1 MQGKVDDKP
10 GDDDGDDHAEDGA
23 EVAHGFEGTR
33 AEDVSRT
40 RPPITGYRRS
50 AVAGSILDVLSCDQF
65 RAVIASPPHRA
76 QYGLEVSPA
85 TLMLLGTDENTAQ
98 SFTATGR
105 ATASRGCRHRRP
117 SRPSHTRLWS
127 RPFSHPR
134 PRPRHSYA
142 PAMPQPDY
150 GPAAPQFLRDPQSA
164 ATSSPAPYRPM
175 SGSAAPQ
182 QMPYPTQAQA
192 QAPNS
197 GMRNILVGFGVCLV
211 GTIITVAT
219 YNASGPGGTFV
230 VAWGAIVFGGIQ
242 GIRGIV
248 QLLKG

>member
-1 MQGKVDDKP
+1 MD
-10 GDDDGDDHAEDGA
+10 
-23 EVAHGFEGTR
+23 R
-33 AEDVSRT
+33 LAEDVSRT
-40 RPPITGYRRS
+40 RPPITGYRHS
-50 AVAGSILDVLSCDQF
+50 AVPGNLLGVLSFDQF

-85 TLMLLGTDENTAQ
+85 TLAMLGTDESTAQ
-98 SFTATGR
+98 SFYNDWTRDGQPRLSAPPAQTAPAYAPAAVVAQPTY
-105 ATASRGCRHRRP
+105 APPPAAPASQP
-117 SRPSHTRLWS
+117 
-127 RPFSHPR
+127 
-134 PRPRHSYA
+134 SYA
-142 PAMPQPDY
+142 PVMPQ
-150 GPAAPQFLRDPQSA
+150 FSRDPQSA
-164 ATSSPAPYRPM
+164 ATSAPASYRPT

-182 QMPYPTQAQA
+182 PMPYATQARA
-192 QAPNS
+192 EAPNS
-197 GMRNILVGFGVCLV
+197 GMRNILVGVGVCLV

>member
-1 MQGKVDDKP
+1 MDRD
-10 GDDDGDDHAEDGA
+10 AEL
-23 EVAHGFEGTR
+23 
-33 AEDVSRT
+33 SRT
-40 RPPITGYRRS
+40 RPPITGYRRP
-50 AVAGSILDVLSCDQF
+50 AVPGSLLDVLSYDQF

-98 SFTATGR
+98 SFYSDWTRDGQPRLSAPAPVTPQPYPVVV
-105 ATASRGCRHRRP
+105 APTFAPPPAAAASQP
-117 SRPSHTRLWS
+117 
-127 RPFSHPR
+127 
-134 PRPRHSYA
+134 SYA

-150 GPAAPQFLRDPQSA
+150 GPAVPQFSRDPQSA
-164 ATSSPAPYRPM
+164 ASSATSSYRPM

-182 QMPYPTQAQA
+182 QMPYPTQTQA